1 MATFPRTPLPD
12 RLQDGLERLASLNRV
27 EQWRTAS
34 AQGLNP
40 TQLMLL
46 NLLGRPG
53 FDDLRVQDIAR
64 ELGLSQPTV
73 TDSLIALERKGLV
86 ARMSDAQDRRAVRNR
101 LTEQGRA
108 ALLSLRG
115 GLTLTGK
122 ALSGLSPREQGDLL
136 GLLIK
141 MIRALLD
148 DGQMPMQ
155 RMCVTC
161 RHFRPQASPGTDTP
175 HFCDFVSAPFGSQ
188 DLRIDCGEH
197 DAAPPDRLAA
207 TWRNFIAAAPG
218 SGHPTQQ
225 EKIE

>member
-12 RLQDGLERLASLNRV
+12 RLQDGLERLAGLNRV
-27 EQWRTAS
+27 EQWRIAS

-73 TDSLIALERKGLV
+73 TDSLTALERKGLV
-86 ARMSDAQDRRAVRNR
+86 ARASDAQDRRAVRNR
-101 LTEQGRA
+101 LTEQGRE

-122 ALSGLSPREQGDLL
+122 ALSGLSAKEQGDLL
-136 GLLIK
+136 QLLIK
-141 MIRALLD
+141 MIRTLLD

-161 RHFRPQASPGTDTP
+161 RHFRPQMSPGTDTP
-175 HFCDFVSAPFGSQ
+175 HFCDFVRAPFGSQ

-218 SGHPTQQ
+218 SGHPHQQ
-225 EKIE
+225 EKNE

>member
-64 ELGLSQPTV
+64 DLGLSQPTV

-122 ALSGLSPREQGDLL
+122 ALSGLSPQEQGDLL

>member
-1 MATFPRTPLPD
+1 MTTFPRTPLPD
-12 RLQDGLERLASLNRV
+12 RLQEGLERLASLNRV

-46 NLLGRPG
+46 HLLSRPG
-53 FDDLRVQDIAR
+53 LEDLRVQDIAR

-73 TDSLIALERKGLV
+73 TDSLTALARKGLV
-86 ARMSDAQDRRAVRNR
+86 ARQSDTQDRRAVRNR
-101 LTEQGRA
+101 LTEQGRETLA
-108 ALLSLRG
+108 SLRG
-115 GLTLTGK
+115 DLALTGK
-122 ALSGLSPREQGDLL
+122 ALSGLSSEEQADLL
-136 GLLIK
+136 QLLIK
-141 MIRALLD
+141 MIRTLLD

-161 RHFRPQASPGTDTP
+161 RHFRPQVSPGTDTP
-175 HFCDFVSAPFGSQ
+175 HFCDFVRAAFSSQ

-218 SGHPTQQ
+218 SGHPHQQ

>member
-1 MATFPRTPLPD
+1 MPD
-12 RLQDGLERLASLNRV
+12 RLQDGLERLAGLNRV
-27 EQWRTAS
+27 EQWRIAS

-73 TDSLIALERKGLV
+73 TDSLSALERKGLV
-86 ARMSDAQDRRAVRNR
+86 ARESDTQDRRAVRNR
-101 LTEQGRA
+101 LTPKGRE
-108 ALLSLRG
+108 ALAGLRG
-115 GLTLTGK
+115 GLTLTGT
-122 ALSGLSPREQGDLL
+122 ALSGLSAEEQNNLL
-136 GLLIK
+136 QLLIK
-141 MIRALLD
+141 MIRTLLD

-161 RHFRPQASPGTDTP
+161 RHFRPHVSPGTDTP
-175 HFCDFVSAPFGSQ
+175 HFCDFVRAPFGSQ

-218 SGHPTQQ
+218 SGHPHQQ

>member
-1 MATFPRTPLPD
+1 MTTFPRTPLPL
-12 RLQDGLERLASLNRV
+12 RLQDGLERLAGLNRV

-34 AQGLNP
+34 AHGLNP

-53 FDDLRVQDIAR
+53 FEDLRVQDIAR

-73 TDSLIALERKGLV
+73 TDSLTALERKGLV
-86 ARMSDAQDRRAVRNR
+86 ARASDAQDRRAVRNR
-101 LTEQGRA
+101 LTEQGRE
-108 ALLSLRG
+108 ALASLRG

-122 ALSGLSPREQGDLL
+122 ALSGLSPQEQGDLL
-136 GLLIK
+136 QLLIK
-141 MIRALLD
+141 MIRTLLD

-161 RHFRPQASPGTDTP
+161 RHFRPHVSPGTDNP
-175 HFCDFVSAPFGSQ
+175 HFCDFVRAPFGSQ

-197 DAAPPDRLAA
+197 DAAPADRLAA
-207 TWRNFIAAAPG
+207 TWRNFIAAAPS
-218 SGHPTQQ
+218 SGHPHQQ

>member
-122 ALSGLSPREQGDLL
+122 ALSGLSPQEQGDLL